1 MESEL
6 LLVAVAE
13 RFWKDGASVKR
24 WDYCKYLKH
33 FFPEKEIPLKRE
45 KINEV
50 NKERSFFNVIT
61 STPFSVCGCLQNKT
75 VMSCG
80 IVSEKKCLYNH
91 MQIFFFPR
99 DVKT

>member
-1 MESEL
+1 M
-6 LLVAVAE
+6 
-13 RFWKDGASVKR
+13 KR

-33 FFPEKEIPLKRE
+33 FFPEKEIPLIRE

-50 NKERSFFNVIT
+50 NKERKFLNGIT
-61 STPFSVCGCLQNKT
+61 SIPSKVCSCLQNKK
-75 VMSCG
+75 VMRRG
-80 IVSEKKCLYNH
+80 IVTEKKCKYNH